1 MLARRIT
8 GLVPTRRRALI
19 LSGRDDEGNPPE
31 KPWLWRRVGWA
42 AGVSTGKLLVVE
54 AEEAK
59 NFLK

>member
-1 MLARRIT
+1 M
-8 GLVPTRRRALI
+8 GLVPTRRRARI

-42 AGVSTGKLLVVE
+42 AGVSTGKPLVVE

-59 NFLK
+59 NSLK